1 MQPFV
6 KEPGSGGYNA
16 YWVKIN
22 YHYHYYE
29 RYYTRS
35 GLFMRFIEKTKR
47 AVQTHENTVRQI
59 PIRVRGEETVDQD
72 DKEVDISETD
82 HILPGF
88 AEHCH

>member
-1 MQPFV
+1 
-6 KEPGSGGYNA
+6 
-16 YWVKIN
+16 
-22 YHYHYYE
+22 
-29 RYYTRS
+29 
-35 GLFMRFIEKTKR
+35 MRFIEKTKS

-88 AEHCH
+88 AEHCY